1 MIEDIDDLLS
11 VGVLLEDEIVGDDVY
26 NFTIQELKDKLDEI
40 QAGYP
45 DNEIRIE
52 LGYGQYS
59 DGSLYPRIG
68 FMRLENNEEKAER
81 LRLERKYREYGY
93 EKRIRSE

>member
-1 MIEDIDDLLS
+1 MIDVEELFKVDILLRN
-11 VGVLLEDEIVGDDVY
+11 EINGDDIQ

-40 QAGYP
+40 QAEYP

-93 EKRIRSE
+93 PRN